1 MARKPRLHLPGG
13 IYHVI
18 LRGNAR
24 AAIFFDDEDRHC
36 FHDLLAEGV
45 SRFGYRVHAFCLMTN
60 HVHLAL
66 QAGELP
72 LSRGMQNL
80 AFRYTRYVNQGQQR
94 VGHLFEGRFKA
105 FLVERDRHLLELVR
119 YIHLNPVRARMVAD
133 PAEYPHSSHLAYLGQ
148 AAYPF
153 LSTDWVLS
161 QFASQL
167 GAARRRYAAFVGQG
181 LGEGHREDF
190 YGGGADGR
198 IVGDDR
204 FAERALARAG
214 EAAPA
219 KTVPLPRIV
228 RAVCRACGIRQA
240 DLSAPGRA
248 RAPAEARAWV
258 AWLAVN
264 AGRLPLTRVAEHFG
278 RDVSTL
284 SRMVANLDRDL
295 REDAAMRRKI
305 GTLTN
310 AITQA

>member
-24 AAIFFDDEDRHC
+24 ADIFFDDVDRDI
-36 FHDLLAEGV
+36 FYGLLAEGV
-45 SRFGYRVHAFCLMTN
+45 PRFDYRVHAFCLMTN

-72 LSRGMQNL
+72 LSRAMQNL
-80 AFRYTRYVNQGQQR
+80 AFRYTRHVNQAYER

-133 PAEYPHSSHLAYLGQ
+133 PAAYPHSSHLAYLGK
-148 AAYPF
+148 AAWRF
-153 LSTDWVLS
+153 LSTDWVLA
-161 QFASQL
+161 QFGPQM
-167 GAARRRYAAFVGQG
+167 GTARRRYAAFVGQG
-181 LGEGHREDF
+181 LGEGHRDDF
-190 YGGGADGR
+190 YGGETDGR
-198 IVGDDR
+198 IVGDER

-219 KTVPLPRIV
+219 RPLPLIRIV
-228 RAVCRACGIRQA
+228 RAVCRARGIRRA
-240 DLSAPGRA
+240 ELTAPGRA

-264 AGRLPLTRVAEHFG
+264 AGRLPLTRVAESFG
-278 RDVSTL
+278 RDLSTL
-284 SRMVANLDRDL
+284 SRMVARLDRDL
-295 REDAAMRRKI
+295 REDAALRREI
-305 GTLTN
+305 GRLTN
-310 AITQA
+310 ASTQA